1 MDQITDIGLPTTLI
15 CLGIY
20 FVVLFFQY
28 VARRVWAATPNKIV
42 RGIIKWVGTM
52 WLPLWPIALGAVGVR
67 FIPNI
72 PMPKMILD
80 LAPEPGVTW
89 TIYGAFCGMICMAV
103 VKGIKQYLEKKGID
117 LEMPDLKQAKLAV
130 KNGDGKSD
138 EAEEEGS
145 EEQSDSEK
153 PKKKGMKRIKKS
165 DKPDP
170 EPEEDEE
177 PDDEDEEEESGESK
191 KD

>member
-1 MDQITDIGLPTTLI
+1 MDQITDVGIGTAII

-20 FVVLFFQY
+20 FVILFFQY

-67 FIPNI
+67 YIPNI
-72 PMPKMILD
+72 PVPDMIKNLS
-80 LAPEPGVTW
+80 PEPGITW

-103 VKGIKQYLEKKGID
+103 VKGIKQALEKKGISLD
-117 LEMPDLKQAKLAV
+117 MPDLKQAKLALR
-130 KNGDGKSD
+130 NDDDKSD
-138 EAEEEGS
+138 VAEEEES
-145 EEQSDSEK
+145 EEKSDSEK
-153 PKKKGMKRIKKS
+153 PKKGMKRIRKS
-165 DKPDP
+165 DKPEP
-170 EPEEDEE
+170 EPEDE
-177 PDDEDEEEESGESK
+177 DDEDDDEEEESGKSK